1 MPSKTRKLKNRVRK
15 SVKKNTKKSV
25 KKNTRKTFKRKS
37 LKRRSRNCSKKN
49 TRKYL
54 KIQKGGW
61 NIEELRKVVKAYL
74 IFYNINFNLNYE
86 EDIDKIYQA
95 LLPFLIKIPYE
106 TRLDNYLTSET
117 NEGERVVNT
126 ERLRMCHLYMT
137 VKIILEYS
145 AFTSDT
151 MPVATNLPME
161 ELDKVILRSFINS
174 ETGGRVDVQDEEGNT
189 IEMNPAPLEF
199 RKAYESLISMII
211 KSSEDAEPELKI
223 LNDNLVELFQ
233 KAKSNKEKRLADK
246 AHTDEMSE
254 NVCAG
259 SDVEAGSDVDLH
271 CHEGDL
277 LDD

>member
-1 MPSKTRKLKNRVRK
+1 MPSKTSKVKNRVRK
-15 SVKKNTKKSV
+15 SVKKNTRKSV
-25 KKNTRKTFKRKS
+25 KKNTRNTFKRKS
-37 LKRRSRNCSKKN
+37 LKRSSRNCSKKN

-61 NIEELRKVVKAYL
+61 NIEELRQVVKSYL
-74 IFYNINFNLNYE
+74 EFYNINFELNY

-95 LLPFLIKIPYE
+95 LLPFLKKIPYE
-106 TRLDNYLTSET
+106 TRLYNYLTSET

-126 ERLRMCHLYMT
+126 ERLKMCHLYMT

-151 MPVATNLPME
+151 MMPVATNLPME
-161 ELDKVILRSFINS
+161 EHDKVLLRSLIYS
-174 ETGGRVDVQDEEGNT
+174 VTGGRVDVQDEEGNI
-189 IEMNPAPLEF
+189 IEMNSAPIEF

-223 LNDNLVELFQ
+223 LNGNLVELFQ

-259 SDVEAGSDVDLH
+259 SDVDLH
-271 CHEGDL
+271 CHEGEL
-277 LDD
+277 QDD